1 MEKKVKDIMSKEVI
15 SLKPDTT
22 VKDAVKSLF
31 QLHISGLPVIE
42 NERLVGMFTE
52 KDILQYILPSYIE
65 KIGSFVYTEGSKV
78 IKRKL
83 MELANLKVAD
93 LMRKEVV
100 TVEENTSIEEVAR
113 IMLTQKIR
121 RIPVLNKEGKVVGII
136 AREDIVKVLINS
148 VGLVE

>member
-1 MEKKVKDIMSKEVI
+1 MERKVKDIMSKEVI

-22 VKDAVKSLF
+22 VKEALKSLF
-31 QLHISGLPVIE
+31 QLRISGLPVIE

-65 KIGSFVYTEGSKV
+65 KIGSFVYTEESKV

-83 MELANLKVAD
+83 MELATLKVAD

-100 TVEENTSIEEVAR
+100 TVEENASIDEVAR

-121 RIPVLNKEGKVVGII
+121 RIPVLNKDGKVVGII
-136 AREDIVKVLINS
+136 AREDIVKALIKS

>member
-31 QLHISGLPVIE
+31 QLRISGLPVIE

-121 RIPVLNKEGKVVGII
+121 RIPVLNEEGKVVGII